1 MKLFLISLFVTAIAG
16 LSACKTNSGD
26 KFAGKWI
33 TYKIDDG
40 EGNVLKRSETD
51 DGESIDQ
58 FNRLGIELKQLP
70 DSTGQYT
77 FNFLGNEII
86 MKKISE
92 TELTGIAPG
101 VYAEYIPSN
110 NHLILHLGDLTY
122 EYERN

>member
-1 MKLFLISLFVTAIAG
+1 MKLFLILFLVTGIAG
-16 LSACKTNSGD
+16 LSACKTHSGD

-70 DSTGQYT
+70 DSADQYI
-77 FNFLGNEII
+77 FNFLGNKIS

-92 TELTGIAPG
+92 TELTGIAQG
-101 VYAEYIPSN
+101 VYVEYIPSN
-110 NHLILHLGDLTY
+110 NHLILHMGDLTY